1 VSTPYFYDTPE
12 KSINTNVYRGVVCVC
27 RSYFDTLTR
36 YAPGLVPSVGVTAHV
51 AVLVMPN
58 MVLLRG
64 APAGMAA
71 EAELERVVVPRLSG
85 QDGGQPLN
93 ELPTQP
99 VTKTSSA
106 RSDVVMKVKSA
117 TAASNGRLAGGD
129 KFLGM
134 IEIAN
139 CIVALLAI

>member
-1 VSTPYFYDTPE
+1 
-12 KSINTNVYRGVVCVC
+12 
-27 RSYFDTLTR
+27 
-36 YAPGLVPSVGVTAHV
+36 
-51 AVLVMPN
+51 

-99 VTKTSSA
+99 VTITSSA
-106 RSDVVMKVKSA
+106 WSDVVMKVKSA

-139 CIVALLAI
+139 CIVALLAINMRLLILTTEAILDQPALRVKPRI